1 VAKPRSS
8 DAWVRKVEQ
17 ISRQAVDD
25 RTLRTLLL
33 DAVRRDVGFD
43 AYAWVMTDPDSAVGT
58 SPLAEIP
65 DMTRL
70 PQLVRA
76 KYLTDVNR
84 WTRLEDRFV
93 SLHDTTDGDLERSL
107 VWREVLRSYDVTD
120 VASAVFR
127 DRFGCWAFLDL
138 WRMGPSEPFPAAELA
153 RLDAVLE
160 PFTSALRSSH
170 AQTFA
175 VPPLASAWQGPVV
188 LLLSEDL
195 EVMAE
200 TEHTIG
206 LLRTLLPTPA
216 DRGPIP
222 AAAYNVAAQLLA
234 HERGVDPGP
243 ASARVHAATGDWM
256 SLRAARLPD
265 LDGVTIAVTVENI
278 SPQDRADLFARV
290 HALTPREAE
299 LVGHLGVGH
308 ATRSVAELMFV
319 SEHTIQ
325 DHLKAI
331 FAKTGVRNRRSLL
344 ALIRGA

>member
-1 VAKPRSS
+1 L
-8 DAWVRKVEQ
+8 VRTVEQ

-25 RTLRTLLL
+25 RALRALVL
-33 DAVRRDVGFD
+33 DAVRREVGFD
-43 AYAWVMTDPDSAVGT
+43 AYAWVITDPGTAVGS

-65 DMTRL
+65 DMTQL
-70 PQLVRA
+70 PRLVRA
-76 KYLTDVNR
+76 KYLTEVNR
-84 WTRLEDRFV
+84 WTGLEDRFV
-93 SLHDTTDGDLERSL
+93 SLRDTTDGDLERSL
-107 VWREVLRSYDVTD
+107 VWREVLQSYDVTD

-138 WRMGPSEPFPAAELA
+138 WRMAPNEPFRADELA
-153 RLDAVLE
+153 RLDDVLE
-160 PFTSALRSSH
+160 PVTSALRSSH

-175 VPPLASAWQGPVV
+175 APPVSSPLQGPVV

-206 LLRTLLPTPA
+206 LLRTLLPTPEGQ
-216 DRGPIP
+216 DPIP

-234 HERGVDPGP
+234 HEAGVDPGP
-243 ASARVHAATGDWM
+243 AAARVHAGNGHWM

-265 LDGVTIAVTVENI
+265 LEAVTIAVTIENI

-299 LVGHLGVGH
+299 LVGHLGAGH
-308 ATRSVAELMFV
+308 ATRSIAELMFV
-319 SEHTIQ
+319 SEHTVQ